1 MKTTPA
7 RGSTAVTELARKVLD
22 VEAQAILSLR
32 DRIDDN
38 FIKAV
43 NLCLE
48 CKGKVVWT
56 GMGKSG
62 HIARKLASTMS
73 STGTPSFFLHPAESA
88 HGDLGMID
96 KNDLVIAVTYGANS
110 PELLGVLATTSRK
123 NIPLIAITGN
133 MDSELAQKAT
143 VVLNVRVSREAC
155 PLGLAPTAS
164 STATLALGDALAM
177 SVLEGRGFSAEDF
190 AENHPGGGLGFRL
203 SKVGDLMHGGASLPL
218 LQLNSTM
225 KEVFSVMSR
234 GETRG
239 AACVVESNGDLGGII
254 TDGDLRRLLDKEQDP
269 FAGKAGEMMTRNP
282 RTIDASELAE
292 KALFL
297 MEQFRINVLFVTD
310 KDSSSPRKPVGVI
323 HVQDLL
329 RARIR

>member
-1 MKTTPA
+1 MKKI
-7 RGSTAVTELARKVLD
+7 SELAKKVLE

-38 FIKAV
+38 FAKAV
-43 NLCLE
+43 GLCVE

-62 HIARKLASTMS
+62 HVARKLASTMS
-73 STGTPSFFLHPAESA
+73 STGTPAIFLHPAESS
-88 HGDLGMID
+88 HGDLGMLD
-96 KNDLVIAVTYGANS
+96 KGDMVIAVSYGANS
-110 PELLGVLATTSRK
+110 PELLAVLAATSRK
-123 NIPLIAITGN
+123 GIPLVAITGN
-133 MDSELAQKAT
+133 MDSELAQKAN

-164 STATLALGDALAM
+164 STATLAMGDALAM
-177 SVLEGRGFSAEDF
+177 SVLEAKGFSAENF

-203 SKVGDLMHGGASLPL
+203 SKVGDLMHSGASLPL
-218 LQLNSTM
+218 LQLNATM
-225 KEVFSVMSR
+225 KEVFSVMSK

-239 AACVVESNGDLGGII
+239 AACVVESNGDLAGII
-254 TDGDLRRLLDKEQDP
+254 TDGDLRRLLDKEKDP
-269 FAGKAGEMMTRNP
+269 FKGVAGDILISNP
-282 RTIDASELAE
+282 RTVDASELAE

-297 MEQFRINVLFVTD
+297 MEQFRINVLFVMD
-310 KDSSSPRKPVGVI
+310 KDSSQPKKPVGVI